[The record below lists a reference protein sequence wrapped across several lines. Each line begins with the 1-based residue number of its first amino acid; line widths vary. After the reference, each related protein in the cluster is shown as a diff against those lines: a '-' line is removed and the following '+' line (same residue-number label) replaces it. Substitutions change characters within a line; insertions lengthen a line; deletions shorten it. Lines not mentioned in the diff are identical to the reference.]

1 MKNNSILKDEWFE
14 KGKRD
19 LETARLLLAE
29 NHYADI
35 IAMHIQ
41 QAVEKYLKGYL
52 LYHGWKLEKT
62 HDIEKLI
69 VDSMQFTDAFEPYLD
84 FARKITAYF
93 KESRYPLDM
102 PVDYPVNEIKGSLKI
117 AEEFISLIKSVAK
130 DR

>member
-1 MKNNSILKDEWFE
+1 EWFE

-29 NHYADI
+29 NHYTDI

-52 LYHGWKLEKT
+52 LYHGWRLEKT

-69 VDSMQFTDAFEPYLD
+69 VDSMRYADVFEPYLE

-93 KESRYPLDM
+93 KASRYPLDM
-102 PVDYPVNEIKGSLKI
+102 PMDYPVKDIEESLKT
-117 AEEFISLIKSVAK
+117 AEELISLIKKIAV
-130 DR
+130 

>member
-1 MKNNSILKDEWFE
+1 MKNNSELRDEWFE

-19 LETARLLLAE
+19 IETARLLFSE
-29 NHYADI
+29 KHYTDI

-52 LYHGWKLEKT
+52 LYHNWKLEKT

-69 VDSMQFTDAFEPYLD
+69 VDSMRYTDAFEPYLD
-84 FARKITAYF
+84 FSRKITAYF

-102 PVDYPVNEIKGSLKI
+102 PVDYPIKDIEESLET
-117 AEEFISLIKSVAK
+117 AEEFISLIKKIAE
-130 DR
+130 